1 MTTSNRKTTSD
12 NQWPVIRF
20 AEGEKKWMVD
30 SRTKDGGSRRF
41 FATKTIAQSFAQECR
56 IARHNS
62 GTSIFGNVE
71 LARYGKTISDAI
83 AFYLAHLR
91 RQESSVT
98 VNHAIAT
105 FQEYNSKNKEL
116 SKRSTK
122 NLRVGLAQ
130 FAATFGE
137 EQIGTIESATI
148 AAWLDALPVGKS
160 TRNTIR
166 ALISPLFS
174 FAKRRKWRTENP
186 FSGGSQAEIAH
197 IDLARP
203 KPRILTV
210 KESADLLSFATD
222 ETCAFWAI
230 SLFAGLRPDSELK
243 RLRWEHIH
251 LDENVLIVDGDESE
265 AESTK
270 TGRRVVKISD
280 NLASWLRPLAK
291 TSGMVAPTVSFWKKL
306 QADKRKV
313 GFGTPGTET
322 DKERKAGLKLRKWV
336 ADITRHSFISY
347 HLAEHGDIGVTST
360 QAGNSPNIVKRHY
373 LSLVRPASAALY
385 WSILPSETPSN
396 IVAIS
401 A

>member
-1 MTTSNRKTTSD
+1 
-12 NQWPVIRF
+12 
-20 AEGEKKWMVD
+20 MVD

-98 VNHAIAT
+98 VNHAIAMLR
-105 FQEYNSKNKEL
+105 EYNSKNKEL

-122 NLRVGLAQ
+122 NSRVALAQ
-130 FAATFGE
+130 FSATFGE
-137 EQIGTIESATI
+137 EQIGIIESSTI
-148 AAWLDALPVGKS
+148 AEWLDALPVGKS

-174 FAKRRKWRTENP
+174 FAKRKKWRTENP
-186 FSGGSQAEIAH
+186 FSGGNQAEIAR

-230 SLFAGLRPDSELK
+230 SLFAGLRPESELK

-251 LDENVLIVDGDESE
+251 LDEKILIVDGDESE
-265 AESTK
+265 AEKTK

-280 NLASWLRPLAK
+280 NLAAWLRPLAK
-291 TSGMVAPTVSFWKKL
+291 TSGMVAPSGIFWKKL
-306 QADKRKV
+306 RADKRKA

-322 DKERKAGLKLRKWV
+322 DKERKAGLKLREWIQ
-336 ADITRHSFISY
+336 DITRHSFISY

-360 QAGNSPNIVKRHY
+360 QAGNSPSIVKKHY
-373 LSLVRPASAALY
+373 LSLVRPTSAALY
-385 WSILPSETPSN
+385 WSIMPSETPTN